1 MRAKK
6 KGAASAS
13 IKHSRQ
19 YGFGCAQPTTNNNK
33 ESIAHEQRKHHTF

>member
-13 IKHSRQ
+13 THGNMVLAALSQQQI
-19 YGFGCAQPTTNNNK
+19 TT
-33 ESIAHEQRKHHTF
+33 RRV

>member
-13 IKHSRQ
+13 THGK